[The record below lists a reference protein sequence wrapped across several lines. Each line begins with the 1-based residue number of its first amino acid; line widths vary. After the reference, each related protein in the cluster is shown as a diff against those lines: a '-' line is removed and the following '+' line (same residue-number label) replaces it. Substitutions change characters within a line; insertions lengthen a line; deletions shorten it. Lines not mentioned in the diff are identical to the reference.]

1 MEWSRKL
8 MSALGLA
15 GPRPGAGVV
24 GRLADDSV
32 VVHPQEIVLDV
43 EASDGDAVL
52 NAAAAY
58 VGRGRGLDPV
68 PIARALRRREEAA
81 STALGHAVAVPHAR
95 VAGIAQ
101 PLTLFLRTR
110 HPVPFGALDGR
121 EVSNFFVIIVPEHG
135 DVQRHL
141 ELLANVA
148 SAFSERSFRTELAEA
163 ATAHQVDQAFDR
175 RFPNTRPAIA

>member
-1 MEWSRKL
+1 MRWSRKL
-8 MSALGLA
+8 MSPFARSAPA
-15 GPRPGAGVV
+15 GRVVAATGAG
-24 GRLADDSV
+24 V
-32 VVHPQEIVLDV
+32 VVHPQEVVLDV
-43 EASDGDAVL
+43 EASDGAAVL

-58 VGRGRGLDPV
+58 VGRGHGLDPA

-110 HPVPFGALDGR
+110 HPVPFGAPDGR
-121 EVSNFFVIIVPEHG
+121 EVSNFFVIIVPADG
-135 DVQRHL
+135 DAERHL

-148 SAFSERSFRTELAEA
+148 SAFGERSFRTELAEA
-163 ATAHQVDQAFDR
+163 ATAHQVDEAFGR
-175 RFPNTRPAIA
+175 RFPPVVHS